1 MEAEIAKTSD
11 FVNLSAQMEASGKEF
26 SEEEFKKQIPK
37 LIKIAKE
44 IQKIRGENIDLKKF
58 IANDFKESLNQ
69 EINVLLENEYSV
81 SEEDD
86 DFVEDDSSFEDEE
99 KIIYTKIKFPS
110 LKAFHKK
117 LRAPGTDL
125 LFMEKTNLNKVI
137 GELEYFFDAKPEEK
151 ENFPKLHKFLEI
163 LLEIKKSSEKEDS
176 ERASVDPVTASTAE
190 TTPATSEAAP
200 KEEKKKIS

>member
-11 FVNLSAQMEASGKEF
+11 FVDFSTQMEASGKEF
-26 SEEEFKKQIPK
+26 NEEEFKKQIPK
-37 LIKIAKE
+37 LISIAKE
-44 IQKIRGENIDLKKF
+44 IQKIRGENIDLKNF
-58 IANDFKESLNQ
+58 IDNDFKESLNK
-69 EINVLLENEYSV
+69 EINTLLENEYYAD
-81 SEEDD
+81 EEDE
-86 DFVEDDSSFEDEE
+86 DFSEDDSFLE
-99 KIIYTKIKFPS
+99 KEAKTSYTKIKFPS

>member
-1 MEAEIAKTSD
+1 LEAEIAKTSD

-58 IANDFKESLNQ
+58 IDNDFKESLNQ
-69 EINVLLENEYSV
+69 EINTLLENEYSV